1 MIWSDSMSC
10 STATLALFFPLKR
23 LRKICHLA
31 IRNGVTESLGFLYMC
46 IKVKIVKIKLHVKER
61 TVNKDIKAL
70 KNGLDMLD
78 SNIKKLLCK

>member
-1 MIWSDSMSC
+1 MSC
-10 STATLALFFPLKR
+10 STATLALFFPLKC

-31 IRNGVTESLGFLYMC
+31 IRNGVSEGLSFLYMC
-46 IKVKIVKIKLHVKER
+46 IKAKVVQIKLHIKER

-78 SNIKKLLCK
+78 INIKKLLCN